1 VLRGRRRG
9 DKIIISVTDTGNG
22 IDKDTL
28 DYLFQPLAH
37 TNPEG
42 KFQPTK
48 VSLGLQ
54 ISKIILTRI
63 GGELRVSTK
72 PGKGTSAT
80 IIAPRKYTD
89 IPLKIP
95 LHVGKTSAQLD

>member
-1 VLRGRRRG
+1 V
-9 DKIIISVTDTGNG
+9 G

-28 DYLFQPLAH
+28 SYLFQPLAR
-37 TNPEG
+37 TSSG
-42 KFQPTK
+42 GDFQPTK

-54 ISKIILTRI
+54 ISKIIMTRI

-80 IIAPRKYTD
+80 VIAPRKYTD
-89 IPLKIP
+89 ISLKIP
-95 LHVGKTSAQLD
+95 LHVGKSSGQLV